1 MKIEPAGD
9 FPEKPAEFVR
19 YHGYYDRTIFYSPVN
34 KFCILSIRTDDK
46 SVPEPCRSNQ
56 NYRDHEIRFTV
67 TGYDLPRV
75 PSVEILWEGD
85 WQISKY
91 GPRLQITQWDE
102 IVPLTREGI
111 LNYLS
116 SGLIKGI
123 GPRTAEAIVD
133 RFGLN
138 TLDIFENHPDEL
150 LVIRGITKERLEEM
164 KRSYAESRALRNL
177 MTFLAPFQITPKAA
191 QSIYQYFG
199 TKSIEILRNNPYEL
213 CHVPGFGFLRVDSI
227 VQKNGGK
234 LTAPS
239 RIKAAILFVL
249 EDNKLKGGH
258 LYVERDPLL
267 EEAFDLLN
275 KNIPFPELRV
285 GRNSIDQQFQ
295 ELLIQGDIIATRSC
309 IYLKKSFELE
319 NETARCVAQ
328 ILTEHPDHKNV
339 AAALSTVKKRI
350 GIALSEKQ
358 EAAVFA
364 AFQHNLSIITGGPGT
379 GKTTVLRAILE
390 VYQMMYPASGILLA
404 APTGRASRRMA
415 ESTGYDGART
425 LHSALRLGVED
436 CTLEEEERATLARIL
451 AALWGTGWRTT
462 PPRMTW
468 TGLRHSRRGSEKNAV
483 RRSWAVE

>member
-213 CHVPGFGFLRVDSI
+213 CHVPGFGFLRVDMISLQGNFQTNI
-227 VQKNGGK
+227 TQSCSQSRCCGYGRKLRANAGGRLNGGC
-234 LTAPS
+234 
-239 RIKAAILFVL
+239 
-249 EDNKLKGGH
+249 GG
-258 LYVERDPLL
+258 
-267 EEAFDLLN
+267 
-275 KNIPFPELRV
+275 
-285 GRNSIDQQFQ
+285 
-295 ELLIQGDIIATRSC
+295 
-309 IYLKKSFELE
+309 
-319 NETARCVAQ
+319 
-328 ILTEHPDHKNV
+328 
-339 AAALSTVKKRI
+339 I
-350 GIALSEKQ
+350 G
-358 EAAVFA
+358 
-364 AFQHNLSIITGGPGT
+364 N
-379 GKTTVLRAILE
+379 
-390 VYQMMYPASGILLA
+390 
-404 APTGRASRRMA
+404 
-415 ESTGYDGART
+415 
-425 LHSALRLGVED
+425 
-436 CTLEEEERATLARIL
+436 
-451 AALWGTGWRTT
+451 
-462 PPRMTW
+462 
-468 TGLRHSRRGSEKNAV
+468 
-483 RRSWAVE
+483 